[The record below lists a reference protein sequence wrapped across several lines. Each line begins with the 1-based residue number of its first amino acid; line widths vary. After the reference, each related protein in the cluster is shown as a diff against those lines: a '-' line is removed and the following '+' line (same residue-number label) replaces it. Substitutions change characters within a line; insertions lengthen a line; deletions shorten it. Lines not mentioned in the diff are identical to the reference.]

1 MREIL
6 IACLIAIGSGYAA
19 AVIPVINAEALAIA
33 GGAVSTVHG
42 AIFVTCA
49 LAIGTVG
56 GKMTLFLGVRTGK
69 NAVARKRAMEAEA
82 RVEHLLHE
90 TEPEDA
96 PCEEEPPGRW
106 KSRWKRLIA
115 LLMDN
120 LDHPV
125 RGPLVVFIGGSVGIP
140 PLFITA
146 SVAGLSSM
154 KLMPFA
160 IAVFTGRW
168 IRFLVIAIPA
178 ALAFHH

>member
-6 IACLIAIGSGYAA
+6 LACLIAVGSGYAA
-19 AVIPVINAEALAIA
+19 AVFPLVNAEALAIA

-42 AIFVTCA
+42 AIFVTFA
-49 LAIGTVG
+49 LAVGTLG

-90 TEPEDA
+90 TEAEA
-96 PCEEEPPGRW
+96 ECEEEEIGTW
-106 KSRWKRLIA
+106 KARWKRLVA

-125 RGPLVVFIGGSVGIP
+125 RGPVVVFIGGSVGIP

-146 SVAGLSSM
+146 SVAGLSRM
-154 KLMPFA
+154 RIVPFA
-160 IAVFTGRW
+160 VAVFTGRW
-168 IRFLVIAIPA
+168 IRFLVIAIPS